1 MDSPDPDASAP
12 DSPDDESDDDE
23 SDDDES
29 DDDESDDDEGPDNDG
44 SVAAELDEGA
54 SAEAACGAAPI
65 GVTASAAPE
74 SEDANGVGAAGAV
87 GTVPAGI
94 TARSNWSTSTVG
106 SSPAVSPPPS
116 PARTSNSVI
125 RVVPPVT
132 STRNVVVAR
141 VRSSGEIVIV

>member
-12 DSPDDESDDDE
+12 DSPDDESNDNE
-23 SDDDES
+23 SDDN
-29 DDDESDDDEGPDNDG
+29 ESDDDEGTGNDW
-44 SVAAELDEGA
+44 SVAAELDEEA
-54 SAEAACGAAPI
+54 SGDTACGAAPI
-65 GVTASAAPE
+65 GVTASAGPE

-87 GTVPAGI
+87 GAAPAGI

-141 VRSSGEIVIV
+141 VPSSGEIVIV